1 MTLKKNKFIKDII
14 RNKYKNIVFNNNE
27 YKQRYDF
34 QLYLEQ
40 KKSKKNNQKHHICE
54 SCKFFY
60 KNILWNEKN
69 LLSFYRKFN
78 VHLKLKKKY
87 DYNLQ
92 AKSKKNACIQTY
104 LILLDKICASS
115 LFNDLQKLNFI
126 LKINDLIVSEFFE
139 DYIKFDLII
148 KNNFE
153 IERKIIKKVLS

>member
-40 KKSKKNNQKHHICE
+40 KKSKKNNHKHNICE

-139 DYIKFDLII
+139 DYIKFDLI
-148 KNNFE
+148 
-153 IERKIIKKVLS
+153 